1 MVNVKI
7 DSHEVFY
14 SSNTFYPRIG
24 LLSQQQYV
32 GQLLFLPNGAA
43 LPDDLLQ
50 DGQPQ
55 LHYHLADF
63 HNVID
68 LLRNEGD
75 VYLLYA
81 GSGGGSENA
90 LHVYSKAR
98 IKLGLTATA
107 PLKAAEKV
115 TAVKAGLAKS
125 KTVKSVATASKSR
138 AGGKLRK

>member
-1 MVNVKI
+1 MINVKI

-24 LLSQQQYV
+24 LLSKQQYV

-63 HNVID
+63 HNAVD

-98 IKLGLTATA
+98 IKLGLTAT
-107 PLKAAEKV
+107 PLNAARKV
-115 TAVKAGLAKS
+115 TVVKAGLAKS
-125 KTVKSVATASKSR
+125 KTVKSAATASKSR